1 MTTTLSAGQLLRS
14 RSVSPFLLASAA
26 STIATMIQIT
36 ALGKQLYDMTGRDLD
51 LGLLGLAEFAPA
63 FLLMTVTGSV
73 ADRFDRRHIASIGL
87 LVEVVTTGLLAWY
100 VATKPTATLPIF
112 IIVVIFGIGRAFVSP
127 ATRSMPADIAPDGGL
142 PRLIAF
148 HVGTWQASAILGPVL
163 AGFLFVVSPAW
174 PFIACMILTG
184 LGAVLIQFVRPRSDR
199 VTSGT
204 SLTGDQDASVIE
216 LGDELRPAEL
226 LDALGEQNADRIA
239 HESLSAGSTTSA
251 SDGTSAVPTKK
262 RTFHEAFE
270 GFRVIRRNPAL
281 LGAISL
287 DLFAVLFGGAVALLP
302 AIAETR
308 LGVGAVGL
316 GWLRAAGGIGA
327 AVVTILLSIRPIQR
341 RTGPIMFMAVALFGV
356 FTITL
361 GLTENFAIAFLSV
374 MFLSAADSVS
384 VFIRSTLVPLV
395 TPSSARGRVM
405 AVEGVFIG
413 ASNELGAFESG
424 VAGQLLGTGRAVVFG
439 GVATI
444 GVVIG
449 WILLF
454 PVLWR
459 YDRFPERPPD

>member
-1 MTTTLSAGQLLRS
+1 MAATLTAGQLLRS
-14 RSVSPFLLASAA
+14 RSVSPFLLASTA

-87 LVEVVTTGLLAWY
+87 LVEVITTGLLAWY

-112 IIVVIFGIGRAFVSP
+112 IIVIVFGVARAFVSP

-142 PRLIAF
+142 PRLTAF

-163 AGFLFVVSPAW
+163 AGFLFVVSPSW

-184 LGAVLIQFVRPRSDR
+184 FGAIVIQFVRPRAG
-199 VTSGT
+199 GT
-204 SLTGDQDASVIE
+204 TAGNSLMSEQDAPVIE

-226 LDALGEQNADRIA
+226 LDALGEKNADRIA
-239 HESLSAGSTTSA
+239 HQSLESTSTSGTGA
-251 SDGTSAVPTKK
+251 STPPKR

-341 RTGPIMFMAVALFGV
+341 RTGPIMFLAVALFGV

-361 GLTENFAIAFLSV
+361 GLTENFTIAFLSV

>member
-1 MTTTLSAGQLLRS
+1 MAATLTAGQLLRS
-14 RSVSPFLLASAA
+14 RSVSPFLLASTA

-87 LVEVVTTGLLAWY
+87 LVEVITTGLLAWY

-112 IIVVIFGIGRAFVSP
+112 IIVIVFGVARAFVSP

-142 PRLIAF
+142 PRLTAF

-163 AGFLFVVSPAW
+163 AGFLFVVSPSW

-184 LGAVLIQFVRPRSDR
+184 FGAIVIQFVRPRAG
-199 VTSGT
+199 GT
-204 SLTGDQDASVIE
+204 TAGNSLMSEQDASVIE

-226 LDALGEQNADRIA
+226 LDALGEKNADRIA
-239 HESLSAGSTTSA
+239 HQSLESTSTSGTGA
-251 SDGTSAVPTKK
+251 STPPKR

-341 RTGPIMFMAVALFGV
+341 RTGPIMFLAVALFGV

-361 GLTENFAIAFLSV
+361 GLTENFTIAFLSV

>member
-1 MTTTLSAGQLLRS
+1 
-14 RSVSPFLLASAA
+14 
-26 STIATMIQIT
+26 
-36 ALGKQLYDMTGRDLD
+36 
-51 LGLLGLAEFAPA
+51 
-63 FLLMTVTGSV
+63 
-73 ADRFDRRHIASIGL
+73 
-87 LVEVVTTGLLAWY
+87 
-100 VATKPTATLPIF
+100 LPIF
-112 IIVVIFGIGRAFVSP
+112 AIVIVFGIGRAFVSP
-127 ATRSMPADIAPDGGL
+127 ATRSMPADIAPDGSI

-148 HVGTWQASAILGPVL
+148 HVGCWQASAIIGPVI
-163 AGFLFVVSPAW
+163 AGFLFVVSPTW
-174 PFIACMILTG
+174 PFIACMILTAV
-184 LGAVLIQFVRPRSDR
+184 GAVLIQFARPRPDR
-199 VTSGT
+199 IAPGKSFVSEHEA
-204 SLTGDQDASVIE
+204 SLIDLA
-216 LGDELRPAEL
+216 DEMRPAEM
-226 LDALGEQNADRIA
+226 LDVLGEQNADQIA
-239 HESLSAGSTTSA
+239 HKSLSPNLA
-251 SDGTSAVPTKK
+251 SSGVPKKKK

-302 AIAETR
+302 AIAENR

-327 AVVTILLSIRPIQR
+327 AVVTILLSIKPIQR
-341 RTGPIMFMAVALFGV
+341 RTGPVMFISVALFGV

-361 GLTENFAIAFLSV
+361 GMTHSFAIAFLSV
-374 MFLSAADSVS
+374 MLLSAADSVS

-395 TPSSARGRVM
+395 TPSSTRGRVM

-444 GVVIG
+444 GVVIC
-449 WILLF
+449 WIVLF

-459 YDRFPERPPD
+459 YDRFPDQPPD

>member
-1 MTTTLSAGQLLRS
+1 MAATISAKQLLRT
-14 RSVSPFLLASAA
+14 RSVSPFLLASVAA
-26 STIATMIQIT
+26 QIATMIQIT

-63 FLLMTVTGSV
+63 FLLMTVTGSF

-87 LVEVVTTGLLAWY
+87 IVEVITTGLLAWY
-100 VATKPTATLPIF
+100 VSTSPTATLPIF
-112 IIVVIFGIGRAFVSP
+112 IVVIAFGVGRAFVSP

-148 HVGTWQASAILGPVL
+148 HVGCWQTSAILGPVL
-163 AGFLFVVSPAW
+163 AGFLFVVSPSW

-184 LGAVLIQFVRPRSDR
+184 VAAVLIQFARPRPDR
-199 VTSGT
+199 VTPRN
-204 SLTGDQDASVIE
+204 SLVGEQDAPIIE

-226 LDALGEQNADRIA
+226 LDVLGERNAEHIA
-239 HESLSAGSTTSA
+239 HEQLDQTTSVSAPSTTPA
-251 SDGTSAVPTKK
+251 KK

-308 LGVGAVGL
+308 LGVDAVGL

-327 AVVTILLSIRPIQR
+327 AIVTIALSIRPIQR
-341 RTGPIMFMAVALFGV
+341 RTGPIMFLAVALFGV

-361 GLTENFAIAFLSV
+361 GLTRNFMIAFLSV
-374 MFLSAADSVS
+374 MLLSAADSVS
-384 VFIRSTLVPLV
+384 VFSRSTLVPLV

-439 GVATI
+439 GIATI
-444 GVVIG
+444 GVVVG
-449 WILLF
+449 WIVLF

-459 YDRFPERPPD
+459 YDRFPDHPPD

>member
-1 MTTTLSAGQLLRS
+1 MTARISAGQLLRT
-14 RSVSPFLLASAA
+14 RSVAPFLTASLV
-26 STIATMIQIT
+26 SQIATMIQIT

-63 FLLMTVTGSV
+63 FLLMTVTGSF

-87 LVEVVTTGLLAWY
+87 LVELITTGLLAWY
-100 VATKPTATLPIF
+100 VATSPTATLPIF
-112 IIVVIFGIGRAFVSP
+112 LIVIVFGVGRAFVSP

-148 HVGTWQASAILGPVL
+148 HVGCWQASAILGPVL
-163 AGFLFVVSPAW
+163 AGFLFVVSPTW

-184 LGAVLIQFVRPRSDR
+184 IGAVLIQFARPRADR
-199 VTSGT
+199 VTPHA
-204 SLTGDQDASVIE
+204 SLLGEDEASVIE

-226 LDALGEQNADRIA
+226 LDVLGEQNAEHIA
-239 HESLSAGSTTSA
+239 HADPSPIAATTA
-251 SDGTSAVPTKK
+251 PPTKR

-302 AIAETR
+302 AIAENR
-308 LGVGAVGL
+308 LGVDAVGL

-327 AVVTILLSIRPIQR
+327 AIVTIALSIKPIQR
-341 RTGPIMFMAVALFGV
+341 RTGPIMFIAVAFFGL

-361 GLTENFAIAFLSV
+361 GLTTSFTIAFLSV
-374 MFLSAADSVS
+374 MLLSAADSVS

-424 VAGQLLGTGRAVVFG
+424 VAGQLLGTGRAVVLG

-449 WILLF
+449 WIMLF

>member
-1 MTTTLSAGQLLRS
+1 
-14 RSVSPFLLASAA
+14 
-26 STIATMIQIT
+26 MIQIT

-87 LVEVVTTGLLAWY
+87 LVEVITTGLLAWY

-112 IIVVIFGIGRAFVSP
+112 IIVIVFGVARAFVSP

-142 PRLIAF
+142 PRLTAF

-163 AGFLFVVSPAW
+163 AGFLFVVSPSW

-184 LGAVLIQFVRPRSDR
+184 FGAIVIQFVRPRAG
-199 VTSGT
+199 GT
-204 SLTGDQDASVIE
+204 TAGNSLMSEQDASVIE

-226 LDALGEQNADRIA
+226 LDALGEKNADRIA
-239 HESLSAGSTTSA
+239 HQSLESTSTSGTSA
-251 SDGTSAVPTKK
+251 STPPKR

-341 RTGPIMFMAVALFGV
+341 RTGPIMFLAVALFGV

-361 GLTENFAIAFLSV
+361 GLTENFTIAFLSV

>member
-1 MTTTLSAGQLLRS
+1 MTAPVSARQLLRT
-14 RSVSPFLLASAA
+14 RSISPFLLASIA

-36 ALGKQLYDMTGRDLD
+36 ALGKQIYDMTGRDLD

-63 FLLMTVTGSV
+63 FLLMTVTGSF
-73 ADRFDRRHIASIGL
+73 ADRYDRRVIASLGL
-87 LVEVVTTGLLAWY
+87 IVEVITTGILAWY
-100 VATKPTATLPIF
+100 VTTDPTATLPIF
-112 IIVVIFGIGRAFVSP
+112 VIVIVFGIGRAFVSP

-148 HVGTWQASAILGPVL
+148 HVGTWQASAIIGPVL
-163 AGFLFVVSPAW
+163 AGFLFVGSPSW
-174 PFIACMILTG
+174 PFIACML
-184 LGAVLIQFVRPRSDR
+184 LLAFAAVLFQFVRPRPDR
-199 VTSGT
+199 NAPGT
-204 SLTGDQDASVIE
+204 SLAGDQDASVIE

-226 LDALGEQNADRIA
+226 LDVLGEQDADHIA
-239 HESLSAGSTTSA
+239 HASLSPTATSDA
-251 SDGTSAVPTKK
+251 TSGAEPKKK

-308 LGVGAVGL
+308 LGVNAVGL

-327 AVVTILLSIRPIQR
+327 AFVTILLSIRPIQR
-341 RTGPIMFMAVALFGV
+341 RTGPIMFIAVGFFGL

-361 GLTENFAIAFLSV
+361 GLTHNFAIAFLSV
-374 MFLSAADSVS
+374 MLLSAADSVS

-424 VAGQLLGTGRAVVFG
+424 VAGQLLGTGRAVVLG

-449 WILLF
+449 WIVLF

-459 YDRFPERPPD
+459 YDRFPDHPPD

>member
-1 MTTTLSAGQLLRS
+1 MAETISAKQLLRT
-14 RSVSPFLLASAA
+14 RSVTPFLIASAA
-26 STIATMIQIT
+26 STIAAMIQIT

-63 FLLMTVTGSV
+63 FFLMTVTGSF
-73 ADRFDRRHIASIGL
+73 ADRYDRRHIASIGL
-87 LVEVVTTGLLAWY
+87 IVEVITTGMLAWY

-112 IIVVIFGIGRAFVSP
+112 IIVIAFGIGRAFVSP

-148 HVGTWQASAILGPVL
+148 HVGCWQASAIIGPVI
-163 AGFLFVVSPAW
+163 AGFLFVVSPSW
-174 PFIACMILTG
+174 PFIACMILTAA
-184 LGAVLIQFVRPRSDR
+184 GAVFIQFARPRPDR
-199 VTSGT
+199 IAPGT
-204 SLTGDQDASVIE
+204 SLAGELDASVIE
-216 LGDELRPAEL
+216 LGDEMRPAEM
-226 LDALGEQNADRIA
+226 LDVLGEQNAQ
-239 HESLSAGSTTSA
+239 HLSHDDQAPTVTTDA
-251 SDGTSAVPTKK
+251 TAKK

-308 LGVGAVGL
+308 LHVNAVGL

-327 AVVTILLSIRPIQR
+327 AVVTILLSIKPIQR
-341 RTGPIMFMAVALFGV
+341 RTGPVMFIAVAFFGL

-361 GLTENFAIAFLSV
+361 GMTHSFAIAFLSV
-374 MFLSAADSVS
+374 MLLSAADSVS

-424 VAGQLLGTGRAVVFG
+424 VAGQLLGTGRAVVLG

-444 GVVIG
+444 GVVVG
-449 WILLF
+449 WIVLF

-459 YDRFPERPPD
+459 YDRFPDHPPD

>member
-1 MTTTLSAGQLLRS
+1 MTATVSAGQLLRT
-14 RSVSPFLLASAA
+14 RSVTPFLLASVA

-63 FLLMTVTGSV
+63 FLLMTVTGSF

-87 LVEVVTTGLLAWY
+87 TVEVITMGMLAWY
-100 VATKPTATLPIF
+100 IATKPTATLPIF
-112 IIVVIFGIGRAFVSP
+112 IIVIVFGIGRAFVSP

-148 HVGTWQASAILGPVL
+148 HVGCWQASAILGPIL
-163 AGFLFVVSPAW
+163 AGFLFVVSPSW
-174 PFIACMILTG
+174 PFIACMIFAAA
-184 LGAVLIQFVRPRSDR
+184 GAVLIQFARPRPDR
-199 VTSGT
+199 IAPGT
-204 SLTGDQDASVIE
+204 SLSGQQDASFVD
-216 LGDELRPAEL
+216 LGDEMRPAEM
-226 LDALGEQNADRIA
+226 LDLLGERNAEHLA
-239 HESLSAGSTTSA
+239 HESLTPTAAA
-251 SDGTSAVPTKK
+251 SVDGQKR

-270 GFRVIRRNPAL
+270 GFRVIRKNPAL

-308 LGVGAVGL
+308 LNVGAVGL

-327 AVVTILLSIRPIQR
+327 AIVTIFLSLKPIQR
-341 RTGPIMFMAVALFGV
+341 RTGPVMFLSVAFFGL

-361 GLTENFAIAFLSV
+361 GLTHSFAIAFLSV
-374 MFLSAADSVS
+374 MLLSAADSVS
-384 VFIRSTLVPLV
+384 VYIRSTLVPLV

-444 GVVIG
+444 GVVVG
-449 WILLF
+449 WIILF

-459 YDRFPERPPD
+459 FDRFPDHPPD

>member
-1 MTTTLSAGQLLRS
+1 
-14 RSVSPFLLASAA
+14 
-26 STIATMIQIT
+26 MIQIT

-63 FLLMTVTGSV
+63 FFLMTVTGSF
-73 ADRFDRRHIASIGL
+73 ADRFDRRVIASCGL
-87 LVEVVTTGLLAWY
+87 IVEFITTAMLAWY
-100 VATKPTATLPIF
+100 VSTEPTATFPIF
-112 IIVVIFGIGRAFVSP
+112 AIVIIFGIGRAFVSP

-163 AGFLFVVSPAW
+163 AGFLYVGSPSW
-174 PFIACMILTG
+174 PFIACMALTATAA
-184 LGAVLIQFVRPRSDR
+184 LLFLFVHPRADR
-199 VTSGT
+199 QAPGSALV
-204 SLTGDQDASVIE
+204 GDQDASIIE
-216 LGDELRPAEL
+216 LGDELRPAEF
-226 LDALGEQNADRIA
+226 LDVLGEQNAERIS
-239 HESLSAGSTTSA
+239 HDTTSPEA
-251 SDGTSAVPTKK
+251 TAAAEPTKK

-308 LGVGAVGL
+308 LGVNAVGL

-327 AVVTILLSIRPIQR
+327 AVVTILLSIRPIR
-341 RTGPIMFMAVALFGV
+341 RRIGPKMFLAVALFGL

-361 GLTENFAIAFLSV
+361 GLTRNFAVAFISV
-374 MFLSAADSVS
+374 MMLSAADSVS

-424 VAGQLLGTGRAVVFG
+424 VAGQLLGTGRAVVLG

-444 GVVIG
+444 GIVIG

-459 YDRFPERPPD
+459 YDRFPDHPPD

>member
-1 MTTTLSAGQLLRS
+1 MTAPVSAKELFRS
-14 RSVSPFLLASAA
+14 RSVKPFLLASVA
-26 STIATMIQIT
+26 STMATMIQIT

-63 FLLMTVTGSV
+63 FFLMTVTGSF
-73 ADRFDRRHIASIGL
+73 ADRYDRRHIASIGL
-87 LVEVVTTGLLAWY
+87 IVEVITTGMLAWY
-100 VATKPTATLPIF
+100 VSTSPTDTTPIF
-112 IIVVIFGIGRAFVSP
+112 AIVIAFGIGRAFVSP

-148 HVGTWQASAILGPVL
+148 HVGGWQASAIIGPVL
-163 AGFLFVVSPAW
+163 AGFLFVGSPSW
-174 PFIACMILTG
+174 PFIACMILAAT
-184 LGAVLIQFVRPRSDR
+184 GAVLIQFAKPRHDR
-199 VTSGT
+199 VAPGV
-204 SLTGDQDASVIE
+204 SLAGGQDASLIE
-216 LGDELRPAEL
+216 LGDEMRPAEM
-226 LDALGEQNADRIA
+226 LDVLGEHNAEHIA
-239 HESLSAGSTTSA
+239 HGSTAPSATS
-251 SDGTSAVPTKK
+251 GVKTKKK

-302 AIAETR
+302 AIAENR
-308 LGVGAVGL
+308 LNVGAVGL

-327 AVVTILLSIRPIQR
+327 AVVTILLSIKPIRR
-341 RTGPIMFMAVALFGV
+341 RTGPVMFISVALFGV

-361 GLTENFAIAFLSV
+361 GLTHSFAIAFLSV
-374 MFLSAADSVS
+374 MLLSAADSVS
-384 VFIRSTLVPLV
+384 VYIRSTLVPLV

-424 VAGQLLGTGRAVVFG
+424 VAGQLLGTGRAVVLG

-444 GVVIG
+444 GVVIA
-449 WILLF
+449 WIVLF

-459 YDRFPERPPD
+459 YDRFPDHPPD

>member
-1 MTTTLSAGQLLRS
+1 MTATLSAGQLLRS
-14 RSVSPFLLASAA
+14 RSVSPFLLASTA

-73 ADRFDRRHIASIGL
+73 ADRFDRRHVASIGL

-100 VATKPTATLPIF
+100 IATKPTATLPIF
-112 IIVVIFGIGRAFVSP
+112 IIVIVFGIARAFVSP

-163 AGFLFVVSPAW
+163 AGFLFVVSPSW

-184 LGAVLIQFVRPRSDR
+184 LGAGLIQFVRPRPTR
-199 VTSGT
+199 ATPGN

-226 LDALGEQNADRIA
+226 LDALGERNADRIA
-239 HESLSAGSTTSA
+239 HETLSATSA
-251 SDGTSAVPTKK
+251 TDATGATPNVPSKK
-262 RTFHEAFE
+262 RTFHDAFE

-308 LGVGAVGL
+308 LGVGAIGL

-327 AVVTILLSIRPIQR
+327 AVVTILLSVRPIQR
-341 RTGPIMFMAVALFGV
+341 RTGPIMFMSVALFGV

-361 GLTENFAIAFLSV
+361 GLTENFTIAFLSV

-424 VAGQLLGTGRAVVFG
+424 VAGQLLGTSRAVVFG

-459 YDRFPERPPD
+459 YDRFPDRPPD

>member
-1 MTTTLSAGQLLRS
+1 MTATISARQLLRS

-26 STIATMIQIT
+26 STIAAMIQIT

-63 FLLMTVTGSV
+63 FLLMTVTGSF
-73 ADRFDRRHIASIGL
+73 ADRFDRRHIASLGL
-87 LVEVVTTGLLAWY
+87 LVEMVTTGLLAWY
-100 VATKPTATLPIF
+100 VATDPTATLPIF
-112 IIVVIFGIGRAFVSP
+112 AIVIAFGIGRAFVSP
-127 ATRSMPADIAPDGGL
+127 ATRSMPADIAPVGGL

-148 HVGTWQASAILGPVL
+148 HVGCWQASAILGPVI
-163 AGFLFVVSPAW
+163 AGFLFVVSPTW
-174 PFIACMILTG
+174 PFVACVLLTAAA
-184 LGAVLIQFVRPRSDR
+184 AVLIQFARPRPDVIAPGALS
-199 VTSGT
+199 SGPT
-204 SLTGDQDASVIE
+204 DASVIE
-216 LGDELRPAEL
+216 LGDEMRPAEL
-226 LDALGEQNADRIA
+226 LDALGEQNAEHIA
-239 HESLSAGSTTSA
+239 HDALDPDVTTSTTPPTTPT
-251 SDGTSAVPTKK
+251 TSR

-308 LGVGAVGL
+308 LHVNAVGL

-327 AVVTILLSIRPIQR
+327 AVVTILLSARPIQR
-341 RTGPIMFMAVALFGV
+341 RVGPVMFIAVAFFGV

-361 GLTENFAIAFLSV
+361 GLTHSFAVAFISV
-374 MFLSAADSVS
+374 MLLSAADSVS

-424 VAGQLLGTGRAVVFG
+424 VAGQLLGTGRAVVLG

-444 GVVIG
+444 GVVVG

-459 YDRFPERPPD
+459 YDRFPDHPPD

>member
-1 MTTTLSAGQLLRS
+1 
-14 RSVSPFLLASAA
+14 
-26 STIATMIQIT
+26 
-36 ALGKQLYDMTGRDLD
+36 
-51 LGLLGLAEFAPA
+51 
-63 FLLMTVTGSV
+63 
-73 ADRFDRRHIASIGL
+73 
-87 LVEVVTTGLLAWY
+87 
-100 VATKPTATLPIF
+100 
-112 IIVVIFGIGRAFVSP
+112 
-127 ATRSMPADIAPDGGL
+127 
-142 PRLIAF
+142 
-148 HVGTWQASAILGPVL
+148 VL
-163 AGFLFVVSPAW
+163 AGFLFVVSPSW

-184 LGAVLIQFVRPRSDR
+184 IGAIVIQFVRPRAG
-199 VTSGT
+199 GT
-204 SLTGDQDASVIE
+204 TAGNSLMSEQDASVIE

-226 LDALGEQNADRIA
+226 LDALGEKNADRIA
-239 HESLSAGSTTSA
+239 HQSLESTSTSGTGA
-251 SDGTSAVPTKK
+251 STPPKR

-341 RTGPIMFMAVALFGV
+341 RTGPIMFLAVALFGV

-361 GLTENFAIAFLSV
+361 GLTENFTIAFLSV

>member
-1 MTTTLSAGQLLRS
+1 MAATLSAGQLLRS
-14 RSVSPFLLASAA
+14 RSVSPFLLASTA

-87 LVEVVTTGLLAWY
+87 LVEVITTGLLAWY

-112 IIVVIFGIGRAFVSP
+112 IIVIVFGVARAFVSP

-142 PRLIAF
+142 PRLTAF

-163 AGFLFVVSPAW
+163 AGFLFVVSPSW

-184 LGAVLIQFVRPRSDR
+184 FGAIVIQFVRPRAG
-199 VTSGT
+199 GT
-204 SLTGDQDASVIE
+204 TAGNSLMSEQDASVIE

-226 LDALGEQNADRIA
+226 LDALGEKNADRIA
-239 HESLSAGSTTSA
+239 HQSLESTSTSGTGA
-251 SDGTSAVPTKK
+251 STPPKR

-341 RTGPIMFMAVALFGV
+341 RTGPIMFLAVALFGV

-361 GLTENFAIAFLSV
+361 GLTENFTIAFLSV

>member
-1 MTTTLSAGQLLRS
+1 MTETISAGQLLRS
-14 RSVSPFLLASAA
+14 RSVSPFLLASVAG
-26 STIATMIQIT
+26 TIAAMIQIT

-63 FLLMTVTGSV
+63 FLLMTVTGSF

-87 LVEVVTTGLLAWY
+87 IVEVITTGLLAWY
-100 VATKPTATLPIF
+100 VSTEPTATLPIF
-112 IIVVIFGIGRAFVSP
+112 MIVIVFGIGRAFVSP

-148 HVGTWQASAILGPVL
+148 HVGCWQASAILGPVF
-163 AGFLFVVSPAW
+163 AGFLFVVSPSW

-184 LGAVLIQFVRPRSDR
+184 AGAILIQFARPRPDR
-199 VTSGT
+199 ATPGN
-204 SLTGDQDASVIE
+204 SLIGEQEASIIE

-226 LDALGEQNADRIA
+226 LDVLGERNAEHIA
-239 HESLSAGSTTSA
+239 HDELKPTSTT
-251 SDGTSAVPTKK
+251 DVPAAKK

-308 LGVGAVGL
+308 LGVNAVGL

-341 RTGPIMFMAVALFGV
+341 RTGPIMFIAVALFGV

-361 GLTENFAIAFLSV
+361 GLTRNFAVAFLSV
-374 MFLSAADSVS
+374 MLLSAADSVS

-424 VAGQLLGTGRAVVFG
+424 VAGQLLGTGRAVVLG

-459 YDRFPERPPD
+459 YDRFPDHPPD

>member
-1 MTTTLSAGQLLRS
+1 
-14 RSVSPFLLASAA
+14 
-26 STIATMIQIT
+26 
-36 ALGKQLYDMTGRDLD
+36 
-51 LGLLGLAEFAPA
+51 
-63 FLLMTVTGSV
+63 
-73 ADRFDRRHIASIGL
+73 
-87 LVEVVTTGLLAWY
+87 
-100 VATKPTATLPIF
+100 
-112 IIVVIFGIGRAFVSP
+112 
-127 ATRSMPADIAPDGGL
+127 MPADIAPDGGL

-148 HVGTWQASAILGPVL
+148 HVGCWQTSAILGPVL
-163 AGFLFVVSPAW
+163 AGFLFVGSPSW
-174 PFIACMILTG
+174 PFLACMILTG
-184 LGAVLIQFVRPRSDR
+184 SAAILIQFARPRPDR
-199 VTSGT
+199 LAPGS
-204 SLTGDQDASVIE
+204 SLLGEQNAPIIE
-216 LGDELRPAEL
+216 LGDEMRPAEL
-226 LDALGEQNADRIA
+226 LDVLGEQNAEHIA
-239 HESLSAGSTTSA
+239 HDSLSPSSA
-251 SDGTSAVPTKK
+251 STLESTPPAKR

-308 LGVGAVGL
+308 LGVDAVGL

-327 AVVTILLSIRPIQR
+327 AIVTIALSIRPIQR

-361 GLTENFAIAFLSV
+361 GLTRNFTVAFLSV
-374 MFLSAADSVS
+374 MLLSAADSVS

-439 GVATI
+439 GIATI

-449 WILLF
+449 WIVLF

-459 YDRFPERPPD
+459 YDRFPDHPPD

>member
-1 MTTTLSAGQLLRS
+1 MAETISAKQLLRT
-14 RSVSPFLLASAA
+14 RSVSPFLLASVA

-63 FLLMTVTGSV
+63 FLLMTVTGSF
-73 ADRFDRRHIASIGL
+73 ADRYDRRHIASIGL
-87 LVEVVTTGLLAWY
+87 GVEVIATGMLAFY
-100 VATKPTATLPIF
+100 IATKPTATLPIF
-112 IIVVIFGIGRAFVSP
+112 VIVIVFGIGRAFVSP

-148 HVGTWQASAILGPVL
+148 HVACWQASAIIGPVL
-163 AGFLFVVSPAW
+163 AGFLFVVSPSW
-174 PFIACMILTG
+174 PFIACMILTAA
-184 LGAVLIQFVRPRSDR
+184 GAVLIQFARPRPDR
-199 VTSGT
+199 IAPGNF
-204 SLTGDQDASVIE
+204 LAGAQDASVIE
-216 LGDELRPAEL
+216 LGDEMRPAEM
-226 LDALGEQNADRIA
+226 LDVLGEQNAEHIA
-239 HESLSAGSTTSA
+239 HESLTPTAA
-251 SDGTSAVPTKK
+251 SDVATKKK

-308 LGVGAVGL
+308 LHVNAVGL

-327 AVVTILLSIRPIQR
+327 AVVTILLSIKPIQR
-341 RTGPIMFMAVALFGV
+341 RTGPIMFIAVAFFGL

-361 GLTENFAIAFLSV
+361 GMTHSFAIAFLSV
-374 MFLSAADSVS
+374 MLLSAADSVS

-424 VAGQLLGTGRAVVFG
+424 VAGQLLGTGRAVVLG

-449 WILLF
+449 WIVLF

-459 YDRFPERPPD
+459 YDRFPDHPPD